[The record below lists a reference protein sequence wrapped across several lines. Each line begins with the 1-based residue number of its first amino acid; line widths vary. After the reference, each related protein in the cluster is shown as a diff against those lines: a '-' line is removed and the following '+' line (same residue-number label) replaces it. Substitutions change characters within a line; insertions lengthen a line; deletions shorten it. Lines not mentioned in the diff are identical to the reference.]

1 LRDPKAFYDQGG
13 TSVKRAMNK
22 LVFTKLYVDGEK
34 ISDHELGDAVRDV
47 IQAERRLFRK
57 AARHRRSPW
66 RAPLASQSLETPVA
80 PSGKTGPSGTHLL
93 VAAHSGHGSSRTVL
107 VAGTG

>member
-1 LRDPKAFYDQGG
+1 MRDPKAFYDQGG

-47 IQAERRLFRK
+47 IQAERRLFRQGGQAPEMPVES
-57 AARHRRSPW
+57 AARITEPGDASGPIWEDGAIRD
-66 RAPLASQSLETPVA
+66 APACR
-80 PSGKTGPSGTHLL
+80 GPF
-93 VAAHSGHGSSRTVL
+93 GSRFK
-107 VAGTG
+107 